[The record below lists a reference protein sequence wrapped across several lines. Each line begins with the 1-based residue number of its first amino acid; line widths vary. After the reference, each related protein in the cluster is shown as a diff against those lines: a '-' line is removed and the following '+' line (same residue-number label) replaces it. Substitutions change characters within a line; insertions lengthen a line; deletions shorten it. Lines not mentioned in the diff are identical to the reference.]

1 MSFAAEAHTP
11 AVAELE
17 ILRQVF
23 SHDSIERGIE
33 QLAHDLSIFFQ
44 SHVTVSG
51 SGDEQSF
58 EEIPTGAQTEWLSVD
73 GASYGFVFVRDQPLS
88 PAQRQHARLIIDLA
102 GYWFGAVS
110 EVHRLQSDLEK
121 SASVDPL
128 TRLANSRYFSEV
140 LKDTIARAE
149 RENTLVALLHI
160 DLIGFKRINEEL
172 GDEIGDEL
180 LFSLA
185 ERMKRLVRSEDLVG
199 RLGPDEFTVMLYNV
213 GSPENVSRIV
223 ERFQNML
230 TEPPIPTKLWRGARV
245 GIAMYPLDADHH
257 LLLSTR
263 AYRAVLSTKD
273 SNEAVHAYYG
283 ELPMELR

>member
-1 MSFAAEAHTP
+1 MTFTAEAHTP

-23 SHDSIERGIE
+23 SHDSIEQGIE

-44 SHVTVSG
+44 SHITVSTG
-51 SGDEQSF
+51 RDKQSF
-58 EEIPTGAQTEWLSVD
+58 KEIPAGAQTEWLSID
-73 GASYGFVFVRDQPLS
+73 GASYGFVFVRDLPLS

-102 GYWFGAVS
+102 GYWFSAVS
-110 EVHRLQSDLEK
+110 EVHRLQGTLER
-121 SASVDPL
+121 STCVDPL

-140 LKDTIARAE
+140 LKDTIARAAQE
-149 RENTLVALLHI
+149 STLVALMHI

-185 ERMKRLVRSEDLVG
+185 ERMKRLIRSEDLVG

-230 TEPPIPTKLWRGARV
+230 MEPPIPTKLWRGARV

-257 LLLSTR
+257 LLLSKR
-263 AYRAVLSTKD
+263 AHLAVLSTKD
-273 SNEAVHAYYG
+273 SNEAVHAYYS